1 MDTIQALIRKSSVI
15 YSEIEIKTVI
25 KNIADQVNQTIKTE
39 DLYVLC
45 VMNGA
50 LIFAGQLLPRL
61 EKNIQY
67 SYIHATRYA
76 ASLTGGPIHWLV
88 KPPIDIEGKTVLIL
102 DDILDEGITLR
113 EIAATCLAMKAKAIY
128 TAVLFDK
135 EITKEKSY
143 FPNFIGLKVPNR
155 FVFGYGLDCKGLGR
169 NLPHLYA
176 LD

>member
-15 YSEIEIKTVI
+15 YSEIEIKKVI
-25 KNIADQVNQTIKTE
+25 KNIADQVNQTIKTDE
-39 DLYVLC
+39 LYVLC

-113 EIAATCLAMKAKAIY
+113 EIAATCLAMKAKAIF

-135 EITKEKSY
+135 EIAKEKSY
-143 FPNFIGLKVPNR
+143 LPNFIGLKVPNR

>member
-25 KNIADQVNQTIKTE
+25 QNIADQVNQTIKTD

-61 EKNIQY
+61 EKNIKY

-88 KPPIDIEGKTVLIL
+88 KPSKDIEGETVLIL

-113 EIAATCLAMKAKAIY
+113 EIVTTCEAMKAKAIY

-135 EITKEKSY
+135 EIVKEKSY
-143 FPNFIGLKVPNR
+143 IPNFIGLKVPNR

-176 LD
+176 LN

>member
-1 MDTIQALIRKSSVI
+1 MDNIQTLISRSSVV
-15 YSEIEIKTVI
+15 YSETEIKSAI
-25 KNIADQVNQTIKTE
+25 QHIADQINRTIKTN

-67 SYIHATRYA
+67 HYIHATRYENVV
-76 ASLTGGPIHWLV
+76 TGGSIKWLV
-88 KPPIDIEGKTVLIL
+88 KPLADIENKTVLIL
-102 DDILDEGITLR
+102 DDILDEGVTLK
-113 EIAATCLAMKAKAIY
+113 EIVSTCQSMKAKEIY

-135 EITKEKSY
+135 AITKEKSY
-143 FPNFIGLKVPNR
+143 APHFIGLNVPDQ

-176 LD
+176 LN

>member
-15 YSEIEIKTVI
+15 YSEIEIKTAI
-25 KNIADQVNQTIKTE
+25 QNIADQVNQTIKTD

>member
-15 YSEIEIKTVI
+15 YSEIEIKKVI
-25 KNIADQVNQTIKTE
+25 KNIADQVNQTIKTD

-88 KPPIDIEGKTVLIL
+88 KPPIDVEGKTVLIL

-113 EIAATCLAMKAKAIY
+113 EIAATCLAMKAKAIF

-135 EITKEKSY
+135 EIAKEKSY
-143 FPNFIGLKVPNR
+143 LPNFIGLKVPNR

>member
-15 YSEIEIKTVI
+15 YSEIEIKIVI

>member
-25 KNIADQVNQTIKTE
+25 KNIADQVNQTIKTD

-61 EKNIQY
+61 EKNIKY

-88 KPPIDIEGKTVLIL
+88 KPSKDIEGETVLIL

-113 EIAATCLAMKAKAIY
+113 EIVATCEAMKAKAIY

-135 EITKEKSY
+135 EIVKEKSY
-143 FPNFIGLKVPNR
+143 IPNFIGLKVPNR

-176 LD
+176 LN

>member
-15 YSEIEIKTVI
+15 YSELEIKTVI
-25 KNIADQVNQTIKTE
+25 KNIADQVNQTIKTD

-88 KPPIDIEGKTVLIL
+88 KPSKDIEGKTVLIL

-113 EIAATCLAMKAKAIY
+113 EIVTTCEAMKAKAIY

-135 EITKEKSY
+135 DIVKEKSY
-143 FPNFIGLKVPNR
+143 IPNFIGLKVPNR

-176 LD
+176 LN

>member
-61 EKNIQY
+61 EKNIKY

>member
-25 KNIADQVNQTIKTE
+25 KNIADQVNQTIKTD

-135 EITKEKSY
+135 EIVKEKSY
-143 FPNFIGLKVPNR
+143 IPNFIGLKVPNR
-155 FVFGYGLDCKGLGR
+155 FVFGYGLDCKGIGR

-176 LD
+176 LN

>member
-25 KNIADQVNQTIKTE
+25 KNIADQVNQTIKTD

>member
-113 EIAATCLAMKAKAIY
+113 EIATTCLAMKAKAIY

-135 EITKEKSY
+135 EIAKEKSY
-143 FPNFIGLKVPNR
+143 SPNFIGLKVPNR

>member
-25 KNIADQVNQTIKTE
+25 KNIADQVNQTIKTD

-50 LIFAGQLLPRL
+50 LIFTGQLLPRL

-135 EITKEKSY
+135 EVAKEKSY

>member
-113 EIAATCLAMKAKAIY
+113 EIATTCLAMKAKAIY

-135 EITKEKSY
+135 EITQEKSY

>member
-25 KNIADQVNQTIKTE
+25 QNIADQVHQTIKTD

-88 KPPIDIEGKTVLIL
+88 KPSKDIEGKTVLIL

-113 EIAATCLAMKAKAIY
+113 EIVTTCEAMKAKAIY

-135 EITKEKSY
+135 DIVKEKSY
-143 FPNFIGLKVPNR
+143 IPNFIGLKVPNR

-176 LD
+176 LN

>member
-25 KNIADQVNQTIKTE
+25 KNIADQVNQTIQTD

-88 KPPIDIEGKTVLIL
+88 KPSKDIEGETVLIL

-135 EITKEKSY
+135 EIVKEKSY
-143 FPNFIGLKVPNR
+143 IPNFIGLKVPNR

-176 LD
+176 LN

>member
-15 YSEIEIKTVI
+15 YSEIEIKTAI
-25 KNIADQVNQTIKTE
+25 QNIADQVNQTIKTD

-61 EKNIQY
+61 EKNIKY

-88 KPPIDIEGKTVLIL
+88 KPSKDIEGETVLIL

-113 EIAATCLAMKAKAIY
+113 EIVATCEAMKAKAIY

-135 EITKEKSY
+135 EIVQEKSY
-143 FPNFIGLKVPNR
+143 IPNFIGLKVPNR

-176 LD
+176 LN

>member
-25 KNIADQVNQTIKTE
+25 KNIADQVNQTIKTD

-135 EITKEKSY
+135 EIAKEKTY
-143 FPNFIGLKVPNR
+143 VPNFIGLKVPNR